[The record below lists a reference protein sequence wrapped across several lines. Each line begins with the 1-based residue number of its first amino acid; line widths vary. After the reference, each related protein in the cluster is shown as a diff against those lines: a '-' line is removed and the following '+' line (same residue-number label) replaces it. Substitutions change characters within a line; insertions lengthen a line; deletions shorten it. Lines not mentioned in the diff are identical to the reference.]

1 MDELFVPVKSET
13 SVTIEPKDLNNRID
27 SKILQIIKSKVEGKC
42 TKDGFVKEK
51 SIKLLNRSL
60 GHGQASTFNGF
71 TVFHIE
77 YSMEICNP
85 LEGAIME
92 VQAININKMGIL
104 AGIPYQE
111 NSPLNIMLAKQHHVD
126 NEIFDA
132 INVDDIFKV
141 RVVGKRYEYG
151 DTQISIIAVLEN
163 VYSEFKQN

>member
-1 MDELFVPVKSET
+1 MDELFVPIKSET

-27 SKILQIIKSKVEGKC
+27 SKIVQIIKSKVEGKC
-42 TKDGFVKEK
+42 TKEGFVKEK
-51 SIKLLNRSL
+51 SVKLLNRSL
-60 GHGQASTFNGF
+60 GHGQASTFNGY

-92 VQAININKMGIL
+92 VQALNINKMGIL
-104 AGIPYQE
+104 AGVPYQQ

-126 NEIFDA
+126 NEVFDS
-132 INVDDIFKV
+132 ISVDDVFKV

-151 DTQISIIAVLEN
+151 DTQISIVAVLEN
-163 VYSEFKQN
+163 VYSEFKQP